1 MKKLLFLILAMSQLP
16 LFSQSV
22 DEANAVLDKALVT
35 LKADSPVCMDYSYRV
50 VDEDGELLQ
59 DDKGVIYVDGN
70 RYALLMQDMKV
81 WCDGGAQWSYM
92 REVDEVYVTD
102 AASDEAQSLSPVFIM
117 EHYRAGR
124 AVSLVHQGAV
134 AVVELRSVNDGAAE
148 IVKLHIRK
156 SDNRLLAM
164 SIYMPGQGGVEV
176 QLDGYTAKC
185 GAGGDVFVC
194 PLDEFPTAEVI
205 DMR

>member
-1 MKKLLFLILAMSQLP
+1 MRILLFLVLAMLQLP
-16 LFSQSV
+16 LFAQSA
-22 DEANAVLDKALVT
+22 DEANVVLDRALAA
-35 LKADSPVCMDYSYRV
+35 LKADAPVCMDYTYRV

-59 DDKGVIYVDGN
+59 DDKGVIYVDGG

-81 WCDGGAQWSYM
+81 WCDGKVQWSYM

-124 AVSLVHQGAV
+124 AVSLVYKGDV
-134 AVVELRSVNDGAAE
+134 AVVELRSLTDVAAE
-148 IVKLHIRK
+148 VVKLHIRK
-156 SDNRLLAM
+156 GDNRLVAM
-164 SIYMPGQGGVEV
+164 SIDMPGQGGVEV
-176 QLDGYTAKC
+176 LLDGYTAKC

-194 PLDEFPTAEVI
+194 PLDEFSTAEVI

>member
-1 MKKLLFLILAMSQLP
+1 MRILLFLVLAMLQLP
-16 LFSQSV
+16 LFAQSA
-22 DEANAVLDKALVT
+22 DEANVVLDKALAA
-35 LKADSPVCMDYSYRV
+35 LKADAPVCMDYTYRV

-59 DDKGVIYVDGN
+59 DDKGLIYMDGN

-81 WCDGGAQWSYM
+81 WCDGKVQWSYM

-124 AVSLVHQGAV
+124 AVALVYKGDV
-134 AVVELRSVNDGAAE
+134 AVVELRSLTDVAAE
-148 IVKLHIRK
+148 VVKLHIRK
-156 SDNRLLAM
+156 GDNRLVAM
-164 SIYMPGQGGVEV
+164 SIDMPGQGGVEV
-176 QLDGYTAKC
+176 LLDGYTAKC
-185 GAGGDVFVC
+185 GADGDVFVC
-194 PLDEFPTAEVI
+194 PLDEFSTAEVI